1 MGHSEFD
8 SESSGS
14 SPKKINNYIKYSG
27 IGMQMFAIIGMGCY
41 GGVKL
46 NAYLELDKPYITA
59 IVSLLS
65 ILLAMMYA
73 FRQVQK

>member
-1 MGHSEFD
+1 MNQSEFD
-8 SESSGS
+8 SESSGN

-27 IGMQMFAIIGMGCY
+27 IGMQMFVIIGFGCY
-41 GGVKL
+41 GGFKL

-65 ILLAMMYA
+65 ILLAMIYA